1 MKESSFYYFIV
12 SLINRLGFVRQ
23 NIISYNK
30 DKNLIQN
37 ISLSDPCSNTFEH
50 DILTDDGF
58 RSPACRRSHSEPR
71 CDDNL
76 VEGWYVLHSSDGS
89 TTLRVHRECP
99 RQSTCGTD
107 NPIWMNGGLQTKRY
121 CHVILNILYDYVD
134 TCIVQKHLIFTQKDL
149 TQHCITFITLS
160 LFFEHYF

>member
-107 NPIWMNGGLQTKRY
+107 NPIWMNGGLQTKRD

-134 TCIVQKHLIFTQKDL
+134 TCIVQNTCYFYTEGFNAALYYIYYIIIIF
-149 TQHCITFITLS
+149 
-160 LFFEHYF
+160 